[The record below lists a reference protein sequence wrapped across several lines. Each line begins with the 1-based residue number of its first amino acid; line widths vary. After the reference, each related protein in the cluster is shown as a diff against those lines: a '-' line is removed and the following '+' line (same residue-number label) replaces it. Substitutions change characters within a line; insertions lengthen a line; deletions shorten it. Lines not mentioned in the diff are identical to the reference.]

1 MTPGRTIAGSSS
13 HVELLREVPVIVL
26 AVGSI
31 RRTILYTLRGFK
43 GCRIIY
49 VYNDS
54 VWDRN
59 KKFSIEWQI

>member
-26 AVGSI
+26 AVGTI

-43 GCRIIY
+43 GCRITY
-49 VYNDS
+49 VYND
-54 VWDRN
+54 
-59 KKFSIEWQI
+59 

>member
-1 MTPGRTIAGSSS
+1 MTPRRTIAGSSS

-26 AVGSI
+26 AVGST
-31 RRTILYTLRGFK
+31 RRTILYILRGFK
-43 GCRIIY
+43 GCRMKY

-54 VWDRN
+54 VCDRN